1 MDNKLIVILGPTA
14 SGKSELAVKLAKR
27 FDGEIVS
34 ADSRQIYKE
43 MAIATAKPSQKQKA
57 AIHHHLIDIVKPN
70 QEFNVAIYKK
80 MATKTIKDVQRR
92 GKLPILC
99 GGTSFYIQ
107 AVIDGMVIPEVKP
120 DWKLRKKLEKKSA
133 KELYRILKKL
143 DRERAK
149 TIEKKN
155 PRRLI
160 RAIEIVLKTKK
171 AVPLLEKK
179 PLAYPVL
186 LLGIK
191 LSEKELKKRI
201 SQRVGKM
208 FRTGLEKEA
217 ENLVERYGWI
227 PPLKT
232 IGYQEFKDYFE
243 RKINKKTLKELIK
256 LHTFQFAKRQMTW
269 FKRNQEI
276 KWVKN
281 YPMAEKLI
289 KEL

>member
-179 PLAYPVL
+179 PPFMMLDQID
-186 LLGIK
+186 G
-191 LSEKELKKRI
+191 
-201 SQRVGKM
+201 
-208 FRTGLEKEA
+208 
-217 ENLVERYGWI
+217 
-227 PPLKT
+227 
-232 IGYQEFKDYFE
+232 FKF
-243 RKINKKTLKELIK
+243 T
-256 LHTFQFAKRQMTW
+256 Q
-269 FKRNQEI
+269 
-276 KWVKN
+276 N
-281 YPMAEKLI
+281 Y
-289 KEL
+289 